1 MSGTA
6 GPARLSGADDAQAD
20 WTRTSG
26 EHWRHEGDVL
36 ARFIEPGR
44 RAFELSLALCALSLA
59 FPWLAVL
66 AMAAAGRAWQQG
78 DQAGLAYT
86 SGRRLVLFL
95 GTAVRQFL
103 GLGIFP

>member
-78 DQAGLAYT
+78 TKRAWRTLLAAAWCF
-86 SGRRLVLFL
+86 LL